1 MLKLRTL
8 ADQEFDNT
16 VKNQTNEVDDLKI
29 NLSRADLVGH
39 IGSEAVLELE
49 RTFGQRYDDILI
61 RRCQAHGKFINFHTD
76 VSLRTMQIA
85 LNGDDDYKGGKLV
98 FASKGKLHV
107 PERKAGTVSIHE
119 NDIVHG
125 VSMLHS
131 GVRYGLFFLQ
141 KRQGLSD

>member
-8 ADQEFDNT
+8 ADQKFDNA

-49 RTFGQRYDDILI
+49 RTFGQRYDEILI

-76 VSLRTMQIA
+76 VSLRTM
-85 LNGDDDYKGGKLV
+85 
-98 FASKGKLHV
+98 
-107 PERKAGTVSIHE
+107 
-119 NDIVHG
+119 
-125 VSMLHS
+125 
-131 GVRYGLFFLQ
+131 
-141 KRQGLSD
+141 